1 MVKNITLGPNE
12 VQPHDPW
19 IRQNVRSFKS
29 CWKKKKRNRTNIP
42 LIPRL
47 VPRFSNTSRI
57 EELTLEQHYT
67 YGGMLMNIR
76 IHAKSFQ
83 FLFQWYQK

>member
-1 MVKNITLGPNE
+1 M
-12 VQPHDPW
+12 
-19 IRQNVRSFKS
+19 
-29 CWKKKKRNRTNIP
+29 NRTNIP
-42 LIPRL
+42 LVPRL

-67 YGGMLMNIR
+67 YGGMLMNIL

-83 FLFQWYQK
+83 FLFQ